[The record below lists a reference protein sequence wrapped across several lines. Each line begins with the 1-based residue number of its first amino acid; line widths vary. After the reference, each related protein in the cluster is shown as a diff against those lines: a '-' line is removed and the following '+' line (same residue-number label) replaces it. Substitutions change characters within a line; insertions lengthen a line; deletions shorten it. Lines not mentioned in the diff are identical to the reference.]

1 MKISLMTQ
9 FKIIGRYK
17 ILQRGSYYV
26 ELVSDYCNRYFFEDL
41 VSAKYPVVDLTVN
54 T

>member
-1 MKISLMTQ
+1 MTQ

-17 ILQRGSYYV
+17 MRRRESFYF
-26 ELVSDYCNRYFFEDL
+26 ELVSDCFNQNFKDL
-41 VSAKYPVVDLTVN
+41 VNAKYPVVDLFN